1 MQRVNIV
8 VGRFQPF
15 TKGHYSCV
23 SAAKRVNGLPTII
36 CMINVPEDK
45 VDKRHPFPSDM
56 LINLYGSLFKNDNDI
71 AGVVPVQSADIVK
84 IGQTLRE
91 LGFEIA
97 SWTCGT
103 DRYLDYSEKAAK
115 YHDRAGLTDDF
126 EVIKV
131 SRDLEKDVSATK
143 VRNCLLNDD
152 IDGFMSMIPDGPNK
166 DKLYND
172 LKAQIDSVFKFEGI
186 KRYINKLL
194 NEKYNK

>member
-23 SAAKRVNGLPTII
+23 SAAKRVNGLPTVI
-36 CMINVPEDK
+36 CMINVPENK

-56 LINLYGSLFKNDNDI
+56 LINLYGSLFKNNNDI

-91 LGFEIA
+91 FGFEIA

-103 DRYLDYSEKAAK
+103 DRYPDYSKKAAK
-115 YHDRAGLTDDF
+115 YHDMAGLSDDF
-126 EVIKV
+126 EVIEV
-131 SRDLEKDVSATK
+131 PRTDEDISATK

-152 IDGFMSMIPDGPNK
+152 VDGFMSMIPDGPNK
-166 DKLYND
+166 DRLYND
-172 LKAQIDSVFKFEGI
+172 LKAQIDSVFKFESI
-186 KRYINKLL
+186 KRYVNKLL
-194 NEKYNK
+194 NEKYNR